1 MAHRLDWQRDGADWP
16 NRHASGFV
24 DAGGIGWHVQQ
35 MGAGPVALLLHGT
48 GSSTHSWRDLAP
60 MLAQHFSVVAPDLPG
75 HGFSGMPAAHGM
87 SLPGMAAGV
96 RALLRAL
103 GIAPSIVVG
112 HSAGAAV
119 LARMCLDDAIAPRSL
134 VSLNGALL
142 ALRGA
147 PGHLF
152 PPIARML
159 ASSSLFPHLFAW
171 RAQDPQAVRRLIRT
185 TGSHLQ
191 ADGVAQ
197 YARLVR
203 SPGHVEAALAMM
215 ANWDLH
221 ALERDLPRLRTPLLL
236 VWSAQDRTLPR
247 TQPAL
252 LQRLLPHSRSLEL
265 PRLGHLAHEEQPH
278 QVTQAILQEA
288 RAVGGLSA

>member
-24 DAGGIGWHVQQ
+24 DAGGTAWHVQQ

-60 MLAQHFSVVAPDLPG
+60 MLARHFSVVAPDLPG

-96 RALLRAL
+96 GALLRTL

-119 LARMCLDDAIAPRSL
+119 LARMCLDGAIAPRSL

-147 PGHLF
+147 PGHLYS
-152 PPIARML
+152 PIARML
-159 ASSSLFPHLFAW
+159 ASSSLIPRLFAW
-171 RAQDPQAVRRLIRT
+171 RARDPQAVRRLIRT

-191 ADGVAQ
+191 ADGVSQ
-197 YARLVR
+197 YARLIR
-203 SPGHVEAALAMM
+203 SPGHIEAALAMM

-221 ALERDLPRLRTPLLL
+221 ALERDLPHLRTPLLL
-236 VWSAQDRTLPR
+236 VWSADDRTLPR

-252 LQRLLPHSRSLEL
+252 LQRLLPQARSLEL
-265 PRLGHLAHEEQPH
+265 PRLGHLAHEEQPQ